1 MGYHSHEDMV
11 EHWGNDG
18 RGPETTIVPS
28 LCDQDDDELS
38 FMGRYL
44 QMLALVDGL
53 SAVLVPGRTV
63 TAAEG
68 EMATRLRALIVD
80 QQLDFDGKL

>member
-1 MGYHSHEDMV
+1 MGYHNDII

-18 RGPETTIVPS
+18 RGAETTIVPS
-28 LCDQDDDELS
+28 LYDEDDEPS
-38 FMGRYL
+38 FMQRYL
-44 QMLALVDGL
+44 QMLTLADSLIAL
-53 SAVLVPGRTV
+53 LVPGRTV

-68 EMATRLRALIVD
+68 EMMSRLRALIVD